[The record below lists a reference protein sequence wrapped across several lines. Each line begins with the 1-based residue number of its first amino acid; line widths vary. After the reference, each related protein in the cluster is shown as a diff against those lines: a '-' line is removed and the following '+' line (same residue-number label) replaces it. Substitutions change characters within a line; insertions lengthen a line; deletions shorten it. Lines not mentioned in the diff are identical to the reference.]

1 MAPRPAPSRPLPPAK
16 RRSPRWFR
24 IVVWTGLTLLLG
36 AGLVVLLSG
45 PFYHPR
51 THLTLLTGDI
61 VAIDPTGS
69 QPAADYVADDL
80 RDWLSLAEILHAN
93 IGESRRPLLIAG
105 LREAEIRRSL
115 ADRWNAQAPGVRDVL
130 LVYVSAQGV
139 AIDGQARLAAPGA
152 NPEGFLASN
161 LLRQLRECKAGT
173 KLLLLDAGR
182 VEYQPEHGLLE
193 NSFVACLQKEIAELA
208 DPALWVLV
216 SHRDGQRSHLTPGL
230 RRSVFAH
237 ALISAFRGA
246 ADANADQALDLVELQ
261 TFVSQRVARQVN
273 QIAADQAEQTPLL
286 LRSKGDPLAI
296 NPRLA
301 AITKPLSKPNPG
313 DGNNNPSSDQ
323 SSSTVASA
331 AEAGGDN
338 SLANQ
343 AAGEISDEAREEF
356 NQTIIGAVAQSTPQG
371 RFGSAVSAAVRKK
384 LLGNKGGET
393 AAADPQLSPAT
404 TAPDAPESSPS
415 APPPTDGGKAPS
427 PSPADAKVSASPAVA
442 ATPPTAK
449 TQETVSPKTAG
460 ASGTEPPPD
469 IAALLDTAWRM
480 RDELAARN
488 RLAAR
493 PIDYAPDRWS
503 AVENSLLALDRK
515 HRTGFVRNPQ
525 DLAQAITQVQGELT
539 SLAGLAPGRALVTQ
553 GMRSLALLE
562 FRAREANEPLSTE
575 QQAKIAAFDR
585 LLATGARPDLVAFAA
600 ALTPADDQYLEFRQ
614 ARIWSTRND
623 LDWSLIQLWLRIV
636 REGEQ
641 AACASRAAES
651 WAGEALAAA
660 DQERHAVER
669 ILSAPTVAGADTLIP
684 RLDTVLGRYSSV
696 RTVLQDVQRAERDW
710 ADVVQRLPAFFA
722 HRAALA
728 AAGERSQ
735 PATAQL
741 SELLVALEQL
751 GEILARPSPHQWA
764 ALRTAAARFTA
775 ARSPVEAPW
784 SVEAIERLV
793 SSPLP
798 PGAVFQGLLLLESP
812 LLTSDQRRLLV
823 EAVREIDAE
832 QLRNPPPSAAAPANT
847 PLTRSKFLAD
857 QHELEWLRIRALAS
871 RTQNPDVERLQSLAA
886 SVAES
891 PAANL
896 YGPAVRDVYQNLPGR
911 LVRAMQDLQATAGD
925 RRNWLIQLS
934 HWDQSARLLFHP
946 LPAAKQV
953 TPPGSQRIRAE
964 LFDLLVWQ
972 AERFRRAQED
982 QPPLVAAALHADAL
996 ALDQAAAAIPAQPQ
1010 LPPSDGAALRLT
1022 GDNQAALVDNARA
1035 TATFTLQADFAGPV
1049 WLVAEFDPALLALD
1063 ESGPLLVYPRHELP
1077 PAELAKGL
1085 GSAVRALRTSANVSP
1100 GRPLRIDLPLR
1111 RLAPSVRDTLLVLRA
1126 VSGERSARFDLS
1138 VALARPE
1145 GVQLAVT
1152 SVASAFTPSITGGSL
1167 HPFPN
1172 RTSTFG
1178 LQVTGLAP
1186 TDEIWSVALHPL
1198 LEPLAEPLPAV
1209 LLKAEHAAQLLA
1221 SVPLAPPIGE
1231 AKDLPLKPGEPT
1243 RVVLKPPVPPKPEA
1257 PPAAPGGTSPQPAA
1271 QPAVS
1276 APPRLDHGVLV
1287 KLTRADGVQVL
1298 KLLSAAPQR
1307 PQRYLRATA
1316 GYSTARRR
1324 AEVVISPI
1332 DPTLLPSG
1340 GVTISAAVR
1349 EPLPPAAERKLQ
1361 GILTA
1366 DAPEVRLFVEA
1377 PRGPGLKMTLEL
1389 TVDDYPRAFTFVV
1402 PCDSDQAEIAAD
1414 DNQLGAA
1421 ILSPAAGDAFS
1432 GSLKEIPVKL
1442 RVDAP
1447 LASARQSPLS
1457 IEIGLDRNRDRELI
1471 GEPTVKLLA
1480 DRQVAVTFAG
1490 LSETGALQIQT
1501 QVTDYELKIP
1511 TLGLDRGRANVL
1523 ARVGLGD
1530 RVAWSAP
1537 AEIALDSAPPQMESL
1552 RLAPSG
1558 RVAAGDKLELSLLAD
1573 DAELS
1578 GVARVEALFDLAR
1591 SGEFGPKAEPLIG
1604 AQRAD
1609 GRWAVTLPADAPP
1622 GGYNI
1627 LVRAVDRVG
1636 NASSPLRVPVQ
1647 IISKEDAAAEK
1658 LKASLATIEG
1668 AVFYG
1673 PDPVAGAQVLLFAG
1687 EVPPKVPGQPAAPF
1701 PDDTTALAQVVADK
1715 DGLFRFKQIPPGAY
1729 RVAAKGKVKNK
1740 NRIAEAGVKFAIP
1753 QEVSPLRIALP

>member
-1 MAPRPAPSRPLPPAK
+1 MARRPAPARPLPPAQ

-24 IVVWTGLTLLLG
+24 IVVWTGLTLLLA
-36 AGLVVLLSG
+36 AGLTVLLFA

-69 QPAADYVADDL
+69 QPAAEYVADDL
-80 RDWLSLAEILHAN
+80 RSWLSLAEILHAN
-93 IGESRRPLLIAG
+93 LGESRRPLLIAG

-115 ADRWNAQAPGVRDVL
+115 ADRWNAQAPGARDVL

-139 AIDGQARLAAPGA
+139 AIDGQARLAAPGD

-161 LLRQLRECKAGT
+161 LLRQLRECRAET

-193 NSFVACLQKEIAELA
+193 NNFVACLQKEIAEQA

-246 ADANADQALDLVELQ
+246 ADANVDQALDLEELH
-261 TFVSQRVARQVN
+261 TFVSRHVARQVN
-273 QIAADQAEQTPLL
+273 QLAADQAEQTPLL
-286 LRSKGDPLAI
+286 LRSKGEPLAV

-301 AITKPLSKPNPG
+301 AIAQPTAKPAAEADNAKP
-313 DGNNNPSSDQ
+313 Q
-323 SSSTVASA
+323 SA
-331 AEAGGDN
+331 AETTGSPAPPARSAGADED
-338 SLANQ
+338 SLLQ
-343 AAGEISDEAREEF
+343 YAADEVEGTIREEL
-356 NQTIIGAVAQSTPQG
+356 NQSIIGAVARKAPQG
-371 RFGSAVSAAVRKK
+371 RIRTTASTTVRKK
-384 LLGNKGGET
+384 VIGHET
-393 AAADPQLSPAT
+393 AGDNPAP
-404 TAPDAPESSPS
+404 PDA
-415 APPPTDGGKAPS
+415 APTDGQPMREGATNT
-427 PSPADAKVSASPAVA
+427 AVTPAVPLP
-442 ATPPTAK
+442 ATPASDSKSTTTLSNPEA
-449 TQETVSPKTAG
+449 EKTAPKNG
-460 ASGTEPPPD
+460 AAAEPPPD
-469 IAALLDTAWRM
+469 IAALLDNAWRL
-480 RDELAARN
+480 RDELAR
-488 RLAAR
+488 RDRPAAR
-493 PIDYAPDRWS
+493 PIDFAPDRWT
-503 AVENSLLALDRK
+503 AAENSLLALDRK
-515 HRTGFVRNPQ
+515 HRTGFVRDSQ
-525 DLAQAITQVQGELT
+525 ALAQAISQVQSELE
-539 SLAGLAPGRALVTQ
+539 SLSALAPGRALAPQ

-562 FRAREANEPLSTE
+562 LRAREADETLPADL
-575 QQAKIAAFDR
+575 QAKIAAFDR
-585 LLATGARPDLVAFAA
+585 LHVTGARPDLVAFAA
-600 ALTPADDQYLEFRQ
+600 ALAPADDQYLEFRQ
-614 ARIWSTRND
+614 ARLWAPRND
-623 LDWSLIQLWLRIV
+623 VDWGLIQLWLRAV

-641 AACASRAAES
+641 AACGSRAAET

-669 ILSAPTVAGADTLIP
+669 ILSAPAAVNTDTLAP
-684 RLDTVLGRYSSV
+684 RLETILARYSAA
-696 RTVLQDVQRAERDW
+696 RAALQDAHNAERDW

-722 HRAALA
+722 HRAALS
-728 AAGERSQ
+728 AAGESAA
-735 PATAQL
+735 PTTAAL
-741 SELLVALEQL
+741 RELLSALEQL
-751 GEILARPSPHQWA
+751 GEILSRPAPQQLPP
-764 ALRTAAARFTA
+764 LRAAAARLAA
-775 ARSPVEAPW
+775 ARRPVEAPW

-793 SSPLP
+793 STPLP

-812 LLTSDQRRLLV
+812 LLTADQRRLLI
-823 EAVREIDAE
+823 AAIPEIDAE
-832 QLRNPPPSAAAPANT
+832 QLQNPPPLAAAPAST
-847 PLTRSKFLAD
+847 PLTRGKFLAD
-857 QHELEWLRIRALAS
+857 QYELETLRIRALAS
-871 RTQNPDVERLQSLAA
+871 RTQNPDVLRLQSLAA
-886 SVAES
+886 AAGES
-891 PAANL
+891 PATVH

-911 LVRAMQDLQATAGD
+911 LVSGLHNLQTAAGD
-925 RRNWLIQLS
+925 RRGWITQLS
-934 HWDQSARLLFHP
+934 NWDQSARLLAHP
-946 LPAAKQV
+946 LSAAHSV
-953 TPPGSQRIRAE
+953 DPPGRQRARAE

-982 QPPLVAAALHADAL
+982 QPPLVAAALYADAL

-1010 LPPSDGAALRLT
+1010 LPLSAGAALRLT
-1022 GDNQAALVDNARA
+1022 GDSQAALVDQARA
-1035 TATFTLQADFAGPV
+1035 TATCTLHADFAGPV
-1049 WLVAEFDPALLALD
+1049 WLVAEFDPALLALE
-1063 ESGPLLVYPRHELP
+1063 ESGPLTVYRRHELP

-1085 GSAVRALRTSANVSP
+1085 GSAVRALRNSGSISP
-1100 GRPLRIDLPLR
+1100 GRALRIDLPLR
-1111 RLAPSVRDTLLVLRA
+1111 RLAPSARDTLLVLRA

-1138 VALARPE
+1138 IALARPE

-1152 SVASAFTPSITGGSL
+1152 SAAAAFTPSATGGSL

-1172 RTSTFG
+1172 RTTTFG
-1178 LQVTGLAP
+1178 LQLTGLAP
-1186 TDEIWSVALHPL
+1186 TEEVWSLALHPL

-1209 LLKAEHAAQLLA
+1209 LLKPDYASQLLA
-1221 SVPLAPPIGE
+1221 SVPLDPPIGE
-1231 AKDLPLKPGEPT
+1231 AKDLPLKSGEPT
-1243 RVVLKPPVPPKPEA
+1243 RVVLKAPVPPKPAA
-1257 PPAAPGGTSPQPAA
+1257 PPAAPDGTAPQPAA
-1271 QPAVS
+1271 PPPVA

-1332 DPTLLPSG
+1332 DPSLLPLG
-1340 GVTISAAVR
+1340 GVNISAAVR
-1349 EPLPPAAERKLQ
+1349 EALPPAAERKLQ
-1361 GILTA
+1361 GILSE

-1377 PRGPGLKMTLEL
+1377 PRGPGQKVTLEL

-1414 DNQLGAA
+1414 DNQLSAA
-1421 ILSPAAGDAFS
+1421 ILAPSAGAAFS

-1447 LASARQSPLS
+1447 LASARQSQLS

-1501 QVTDYELKIP
+1501 QVTDYELTIP
-1511 TLGLDRGRANVL
+1511 TLGLDRDRANVL

-1537 AEIALDSAPPQMESL
+1537 VEIALDSAPPQMESL

-1558 RVAAGDKLELSLLAD
+1558 RVAAGEKLELSLLAD

-1591 SGEFGPKAEPLIG
+1591 SGEFGPNAGPLIG

-1636 NASSPLRVPVQ
+1636 NASSPLRVPVE

-1673 PDPVAGAQVLLFAG
+1673 PDPVPGAQVLLFAG
-1687 EVPPKVPGQPAAPF
+1687 EVPPKVPGQPAAPL
-1701 PDDTTALAQVVADK
+1701 PDDATALAQAVADK

-1729 RVAAKGKVKNK
+1729 RVVAKGKVKNK
-1740 NRIAEAGVKFAIP
+1740 NRAAEAGVKFAIP
-1753 QEVSPLRIALP
+1753 QEVSPLRLALP